1 MDPYA
6 FLGVNNNSTED
17 EIKKQYR
24 KLAMKHH
31 PDKGGDPEMFKKVND
46 AYYNITNKDK
56 HQQQPADMSDFARD
70 FFNMHMNGFPFGV
83 HMRGGGPGMVFRQ
96 NVDISITLED
106 IYKGRRLR
114 VNQHEVHIKP
124 NVAICERIEIPNSNI
139 CIRLKLT
146 KHSIFQVE
154 NGSLNLIYK
163 QTISL
168 CEALIGFKGRIKH
181 PNGTMLFCSTK
192 EGKVMGQ
199 SEMVRIPGKGIPT
212 NNRGGV
218 SDLIVIF
225 DIQMPSTIDTKY
237 TGVVKEMLRW
247 DVPDVTPNSNEEKI
261 II

>member
-1 MDPYA
+1 
-6 FLGVNNNSTED
+6 
-17 EIKKQYR
+17 
-24 KLAMKHH
+24 MKHH
-31 PDKGGDPEMFKKVND
+31 PDKGGDPEMFKQVND
-46 AYYNITNKDK
+46 AYYTITNKNNENQ
-56 HQQQPADMSDFARD
+56 HQPPDISDFARQ
-70 FFNMHMNGFPFGV
+70 FFNMHVHGFPFGV
-83 HMRGGGPGMVFRQ
+83 HQSRPGMVFRQ
-96 NVDISITLED
+96 NVDITITLED

-114 VNQHEVHIKP
+114 VNHHEVNIKP
-124 NVAICERIEIPNSNI
+124 NVAVCDRIDVPNSNI
-139 CIRLKLT
+139 SIRLKLS
-146 KHSIFQVE
+146 KHPIFQVE
-154 NGSLNLIYK
+154 NGSMNLIYK

-192 EGKVMGQ
+192 EGRVVGQ
-199 SEMVRIPGKGIPT
+199 SEMARIPGKGIPT

-225 DIQMPSTIDTKY
+225 DIQMPSSIDTAKY